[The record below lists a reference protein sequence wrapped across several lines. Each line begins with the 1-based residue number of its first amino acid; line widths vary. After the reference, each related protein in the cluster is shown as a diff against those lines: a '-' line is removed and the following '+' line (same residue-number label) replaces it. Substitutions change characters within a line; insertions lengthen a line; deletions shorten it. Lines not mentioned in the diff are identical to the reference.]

1 MGRAE
6 QRAETR
12 NRILDA
18 AVTAFAEQGFAASS
32 TRDIAARAGV
42 TQGLLTYH
50 FASKDELWRAAA
62 DRIFGRL
69 GGELPERP
77 PPADQAGA
85 ASLPVEPP
93 REAVRAFVRFGAAN
107 PELFHFMVDA
117 GRSDDERMRWL
128 VEAHLSGRYAAVA
141 ELAARAFPDE
151 GSAAAPHVYYALL
164 GAASLVFAVA
174 PECVALT
181 GTDPTDPAEVER
193 HADLVAR
200 LFVPG

>member
-18 AVTAFAEQGFAASS
+18 AVEAFAEQGFAASS

-50 FASKDELWRAAA
+50 FTSKDELWRAAA

-69 GGELPERP
+69 GGDVPAGPPER
-77 PPADQAGA
+77 AGTHA
-85 ASLPVEPP
+85 LSVE
-93 REAVRAFVRFGAAN
+93 RARGAVRAFVRFGAAN

-128 VEAHLSGRYAAVA
+128 VEAHLAGRYEAVA
-141 ELAARAFPDE
+141 ELAAQAFPDE
-151 GSAAAPHVYYALL
+151 GSALAPHVYYALL
-164 GAASLVFAVA
+164 GAASLLFAVA

-181 GTDPTDPAEVER
+181 GTDPTDAAAVER